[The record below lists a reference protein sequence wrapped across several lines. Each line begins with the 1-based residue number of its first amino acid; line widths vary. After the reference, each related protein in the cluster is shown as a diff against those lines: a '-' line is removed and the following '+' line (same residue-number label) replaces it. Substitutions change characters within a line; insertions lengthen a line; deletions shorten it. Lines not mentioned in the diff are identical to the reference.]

1 MITGLRAPLDT
12 LLSNFNSST
21 LAACGLVP
29 RLASNASQYRS
40 LPVEKIPVPLW
51 PKTNVR
57 HEQRNSQE
65 VNSPLPLCI
74 HCLESIIN

>member
-1 MITGLRAPLDT
+1 MDT
-12 LLSNFNSST
+12 LLSNFNYST

-29 RLASNASQYRS
+29 RLASNVSQYRS

-65 VNSPLPLCI
+65 GDFSPLSLCI